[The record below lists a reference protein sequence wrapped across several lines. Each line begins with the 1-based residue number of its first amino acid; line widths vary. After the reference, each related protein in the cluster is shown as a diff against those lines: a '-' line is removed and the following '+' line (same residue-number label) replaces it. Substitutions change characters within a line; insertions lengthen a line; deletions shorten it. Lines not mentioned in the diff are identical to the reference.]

1 MPWKDTRPVDQRLK
15 FIEARLS
22 GEHSMV
28 TLCRMF
34 GISTKTGYKWWHRFE
49 QEGMPGLL
57 DRSRAS
63 HSHPNATAED
73 MVTLVIGAR
82 RRHPTWGPRKL
93 RAWLRRK
100 GYEPPAPST
109 IGDIVRREGLVRPKR
124 RRPRPGCFADGLSA
138 QDQPNAVWAADF
150 KGHFKLRHG
159 PKCYPLTISDGFSR
173 YLLRCEALRHPDRL
187 SAREVFDA
195 AFAEFG
201 LPWTLRTDNG
211 TPFSATHGI
220 SELTVWW
227 IQLGI
232 EPERIERG
240 KPTQNGRHE
249 RMHRT
254 LKQDA
259 IQSVKPAGSF
269 WAQQRIFDRFR
280 HEYNEE
286 RPHEALSDEPPASC
300 YEPSPRRYPTKL
312 REPEYG
318 DDDVVYRV
326 KPNGAITHE
335 GRDVF
340 LSSTLSAQPVGLTGH
355 DDGSW
360 KIHYGP
366 LYLGS
371 LSAKGR
377 LTRGHKRR
385 RRTQEKNDE
394 IPTIQTT

>member
-1 MPWKDTRPVDQRLK
+1 M
-15 FIEARLS
+15 
-22 GEHSMV
+22 
-28 TLCRMF
+28 
-34 GISTKTGYKWWHRFE
+34 
-49 QEGMPGLL
+49 
-57 DRSRAS
+57 
-63 HSHPNATAED
+63 
-73 MVTLVIGAR
+73 
-82 RRHPTWGPRKL
+82 
-93 RAWLRRK
+93 
-100 GYEPPAPST
+100 
-109 IGDIVRREGLVRPKR
+109 RPKR
-124 RRPRPGCFADGLSA
+124 RRPRPGCFSDGLSA

-159 PKCYPLTISDGFSR
+159 AKCYPLTISDGFSR

-312 REPEYG
+312 VEPEYG
-318 DDDVVYRV
+318 DDVVVYRV

-340 LSSTLSAQPVGLTGH
+340 LSSTLRGEPVGLMGRE
-355 DDGSW
+355 DGSW
-360 KIHYGP
+360 QIHYGP

-385 RRTQEKNDE
+385 RQTQETNDE